1 MTYKVLLERQAEKEL
16 KDLQSEVLKRVDAR
30 LQALSDTPLPR
41 GASKLKGKEVEGW
54 RIRVGDYR
62 IMP

>member
-1 MTYKVLLERQAEKEL
+1 M
-16 KDLQSEVLKRVDAR
+16 DAR

-41 GASKLKGKEVEGW
+41 GALKLKGKEVEGW

-62 IMP
+62 ILYTVDDDKKTVNVYRIGHRREVYR